1 MARQL
6 KKILRKVQPKTK
18 TSEKEKPPEKVGKD
32 YLLIV
37 ILSLTVI
44 FMVLGWSNFTGY
56 NRALYIALI
65 ISLGTT
71 YARRHFNLTPTQ
83 DEWTERA
90 SFLAMISAIALFFVV
105 LYQQFWA

>member
-6 KKILRKVQPKTK
+6 KKILKKVNPKPKTP
-18 TSEKEKPPEKVGKD
+18 EKPPEKVGKD

-44 FMVLGWSNFTGY
+44 FMVIGWSSFTGY

-65 ISLGTT
+65 VSLGTT
-71 YARRHFNLTPTQ
+71 YARRHFNLNETQ
-83 DEWTERA
+83 ITWLERV
-90 SFLAMISAIALFFVV
+90 SLIAMVSAIVLFVAV
-105 LYQQFWA
+105 IYQQFWA

>member
-6 KKILRKVQPKTK
+6 KKILKKVQPKPK
-18 TSEKEKPPEKVGKD
+18 TPEKPPEKVGKD

-44 FMVLGWSNFTGY
+44 FMIIGWENFTGY

-83 DEWTERA
+83 DLWTERA
-90 SFLAMISAIALFFVV
+90 SFLAMVSAIALFFAV

>member
-6 KKILRKVQPKTK
+6 KKILKKVQPKPK
-18 TSEKEKPPEKVGKD
+18 TPEKPPEKVGKD
-32 YLLIV
+32 YLLI
-37 ILSLTVI
+37 IIFSLTVI
-44 FMVLGWSNFTGY
+44 FLVLGWSNFTAY
-56 NRALYIALI
+56 NRALYFALI

-83 DEWTERA
+83 DLWVERA
-90 SFLAMISAIALFFVV
+90 SFLAMISAIALFVAV